1 MKANFCLR
9 DHINNKDLEMQ
20 EIAKFLNF
28 REAKV
33 DFAMRRQETYTDA
46 YSGGVTSDGVGYFS
60 SMT

>member
-1 MKANFCLR
+1 
-9 DHINNKDLEMQ
+9 MQ
-20 EIAKFLNF
+20 EIAKFSNF